1 MHFLEYINSYSCCA
15 INAVPADVIRLYLIE
30 QYPDIFRD
38 NEEIT
43 RILKSMDDIFHIRF
57 VNGKFISSCHIPY
70 SMADNIFGLDAVI
83 RYEDLENA
91 KYSLD
96 GYINDGEINIASLI

>member
-1 MHFLEYINSYSCCA
+1 MNFLEYINSYSCCA

-38 NEEIT
+38 SAETTLLLNSV
-43 RILKSMDDIFHIRF
+43 KDIFNIRF
-57 VNGKFISSCHIPY
+57 VNGKFVSSCYMPY
-70 SMADNIFGLDAVI
+70 SITPNIFSLDAVI

-96 GYINDGEINIASLI
+96 GYINDGDINIAPLI

>member
-1 MHFLEYINSYSCCA
+1 MNFLEYINSYSCCA
-15 INAVPADVIRLYLIE
+15 INAVPADVRLYLIE

-38 NEEIT
+38 STETTLLLNSMREI
-43 RILKSMDDIFHIRF
+43 FNIRF
-57 VNGKFISSCHIPY
+57 VKGKFVSFCCHPY
-70 SMADNIFGLDAVI
+70 SIAKNIFSLDAVI

-96 GYINDGEINIASLI
+96 GYINDGDINIAPLI